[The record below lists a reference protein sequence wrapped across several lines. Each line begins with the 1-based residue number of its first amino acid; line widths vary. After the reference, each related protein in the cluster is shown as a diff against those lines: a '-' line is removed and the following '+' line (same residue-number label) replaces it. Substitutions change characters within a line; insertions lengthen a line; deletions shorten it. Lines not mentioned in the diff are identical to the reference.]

1 MAAPFHPSKV
11 PTLMKLAALF
21 SLAPLVI
28 LAVESAP
35 SQVDPDLP
43 QPFDPASV
51 AQVTAHSPFTRMVNM
66 SDNLVLTGLAYIA
79 GKPVATVFN
88 KETKESHIVSTEPNF
103 QGWVL
108 NEALPAADVS
118 RSRAIITIGGETV
131 KLSYASLSADDIKGD
146 RKKDKDRD
154 RGDRSDR
161 SSSSEGFRR
170 ESRGPSE
177 EDRRRYEGLS
187 DKAKE
192 KFRDMMRSKFSD
204 EKFRNAPDE
213 DRRNIIRKEFERI
226 EKEDKGG
233 K

>member
-1 MAAPFHPSKV
+1 
-11 PTLMKLAALF
+11 MKLAALL
-21 SLAPLVI
+21 SLIPLVI
-28 LAVESAP
+28 LAVESVP
-35 SQVDPDLP
+35 VPLDPDLP

-51 AQVTAHSPFTRMVNM
+51 AQVTSQSPFTRMVNM
-66 SDNLVLTGLAYIA
+66 SDNLVLTGIAYIS

-103 QGWVL
+103 LGWVL
-108 NEALPAADVS
+108 NEALPAADIS

-131 KLSYASLSADDIKGD
+131 KLSYASLSEEDMKVE
-146 RKKDKDRD
+146 RKKNKDRD
-154 RGDRSDR
+154 RGER

-170 ESRGPSE
+170 ESKGPSE

-204 EKFRNAPDE
+204 EKFRNAPEE